1 MRRSGDTVPTTR
13 FSAWADF
20 RVSRFVGWE
29 ADQVRPVAVDLFRGA
44 GGASLGLVQSGWD
57 LRLAVDAD
65 RACGLTHAANLP
77 GRFIL
82 ADLREVEATALMG
95 AAEIGPGELDLLFAG
110 PPCQGFSIIGSRVV
124 WDERNNLYREVLR
137 LTQAIRPRCVVI
149 ENVPGL
155 VNLARGAYLRAI
167 LEGLEGLAEQGY
179 KAACAE
185 LLAGQYGAP
194 QMRWRL
200 IIIGWRED
208 LGIPAGY
215 GFPPPTRG
223 TVEIGDLLPNCT
235 IPPWQL
241 ERFTTTADAISD
253 LPPVA
258 AGEEETHY
266 VGPPVGPY
274 QEAMRAGLNG
284 ELANHYAARLSPAN
298 LARLALIKPG
308 QDWRDLPW
316 DMLPGSM
323 QRALRKDH
331 TRRYRRM
338 TWDGV
343 PRAVITRFRDPKSGE
358 YIHPEQDR
366 TITIREAAR
375 LQGFPDRFVF
385 HGDRS
390 SQYDQVGNAVPVQ
403 LAEAIGAEVRRCLD
417 GQLGPR
423 LRSPFRR
430 RPVAFL
436 DTHGELFPGL
446 PGLPGLMESR
456 RAEVEF

>member
-1 MRRSGDTVPTTR
+1 MRL
-13 FSAWADF
+13 
-20 RVSRFVGWE
+20 
-29 ADQVRPVAVDLFRGA
+29 VAIDLFCGA
-44 GGASLGLVQSGWD
+44 GGASLGLVRAGWD

-65 RACGLTHAANLP
+65 GACGVTHAANLP
-77 GRFIL
+77 GRFIQ
-82 ADLREVEATALMG
+82 ADLRELAATKIM
-95 AAEIGPGELDLLFAG
+95 AAASTEPGELDLLFAG

-124 WDERNNLYREVLR
+124 WDERNNLFRDVLR
-137 LTQAIRPRCVVI
+137 LTESVRPRCVVI

-155 VNLARGAYLRAI
+155 ATLARGAYLQAI
-167 LEGLEGLAEQGY
+167 LEGLADLGY
-179 KAACAE
+179 RAACAE
-185 LLAGQYGAP
+185 LLAAQYGAP

-208 LGIPAGY
+208 LGIQAGY
-215 GFPPPTRG
+215 GFPRPTLG
-223 TVEIGDLLPNCT
+223 KTEIGDLLPNCT
-235 IPPWQL
+235 IPAWQL
-241 ERFTTTADAISD
+241 KGFVTTAEAISD

-266 VGPPVGPY
+266 VGPPAGPF

-308 QDWRDLPW
+308 QDWRDLPR
-316 DMLPGSM
+316 DMLPSGM

-403 LAEAIGAEVRRCLD
+403 LADAIGTEVRRCLD
-417 GQLGPR
+417 GLLGEQ

-436 DTHGELFPGL
+436 GTCGELVPRL
-446 PGLPGLMESR
+446 PGLSGLLDGAREGGS
-456 RAEVEF
+456 